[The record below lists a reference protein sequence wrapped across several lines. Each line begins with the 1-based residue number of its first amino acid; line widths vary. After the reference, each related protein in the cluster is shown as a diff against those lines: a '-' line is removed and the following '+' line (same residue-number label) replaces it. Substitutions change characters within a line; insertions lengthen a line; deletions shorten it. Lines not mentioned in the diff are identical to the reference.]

1 MALLDTGA
9 ECVEVGHVAELL
21 HDFAVVADVV
31 PVVCI
36 WRVKMRTEPD
46 NVNPKLLQVIELR
59 GDAGQVADA
68 VAIRVFEGARI
79 DLVDNSFLPPL
90 GFVTVDEGG
99 FLAPS
104 GGKREQGSDDGCAEW
119 GAEEHDEKCTGRD

>member
-1 MALLDTGA
+1 MAPLDTGE

-21 HDFAVVADVV
+21 HDFAIVADVV

-36 WRVKMRTEPD
+36 WRVKVGTEPD
-46 NVNPKLLQVIELR
+46 NVNTKLLEVVELR
-59 GDAGQVADA
+59 GDAGQIADT

-90 GFVTVDEGG
+90 GFVTVDELG
-99 FLAPS
+99 FLTGS
-104 GGKREQGSDDGCAEW
+104 GGKR
-119 GAEEHDEKCTGRD
+119 